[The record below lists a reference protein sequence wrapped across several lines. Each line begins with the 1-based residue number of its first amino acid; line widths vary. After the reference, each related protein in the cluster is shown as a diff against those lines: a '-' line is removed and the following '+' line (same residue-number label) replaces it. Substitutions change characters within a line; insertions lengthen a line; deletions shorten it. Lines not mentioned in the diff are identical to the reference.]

1 MRRSAALAAGLVG
14 MGRPVLV
21 SSARGLRTTRARTDL
36 QLDSAPGGEVL
47 FGLAQ
52 ILIEARDGF
61 EVRPDSRWGGLAL
74 GGGLR
79 DARARPLRGLPR
91 CIRCL
96 LSFIP
101 STMPTGSLLV
111 SSPVGDL
118 LTNGCALSRRLV
130 RAS

>member
-1 MRRSAALAAGLVG
+1 MAYPPTLRSAIRPEFGESAGERKRVGEAPQSPCSAMRRSAALTARLVG

-61 EVRPDSRWGGLAL
+61 EVRPDSR
-74 GGGLR
+74 
-79 DARARPLRGLPR
+79 
-91 CIRCL
+91 
-96 LSFIP
+96 
-101 STMPTGSLLV
+101 
-111 SSPVGDL
+111 
-118 LTNGCALSRRLV
+118 
-130 RAS
+130 